1 MKHGQ
6 SSWTPR
12 HGRDEA
18 AVPGRSVTGGRGR
31 RHARHALL
39 AAAPA
44 ILLTAAVLAHARYI
58 TGPPPAHTGGF
69 GEPTC
74 YACHM
79 DAEPNTGTG
88 AIVLHGLD
96 GVYEPGAAHR
106 ITVELASPGMRR
118 SGFQLAVR
126 FAEGSAAGRQA
137 GTLRALDERV
147 AITTDTTGIQYAHHL
162 EVGTELAAPDTARWI
177 LEWTAPPREAGDD
190 VVVFHIAANAA
201 DDDVSPFGDLIFTDS
216 VRLRA
221 ATANGR

>member
-1 MKHGQ
+1 M
-6 SSWTPR
+6 
-12 HGRDEA
+12 
-18 AVPGRSVTGGRGR
+18 PGRSVTGGHGR
-31 RHARHALL
+31 RHASRALL

-79 DAEPNTGTG
+79 ETEPNTGTG
-88 AIVLHGLD
+88 ALVLSGLD
-96 GVYEPGAAHR
+96 GVYEPGATRR

-118 SGFQLAVR
+118 GGFQLAVR
-126 FAEGSAAGRQA
+126 FAEGNAAGRQA

-147 AITTDTTGIQYAHHL
+147 GITTDTTGVQYAHHL
-162 EVGTELAAPDTARWI
+162 EAGTELAAPDTARWI
-177 LEWTAPPREAGDD
+177 LEWTAPPHGTGDD

-201 DDDVSPFGDLIFTDS
+201 DDDASPFGDRIFTDS
-216 VRLRA
+216 VRVRA
-221 ATANGR
+221 AAAKSR